1 MTVMHEPRERRSERV
16 SVGLTPTMMAR
27 LSAYAAEHRWTV
39 STAAAFLLEDALSAE
54 DQGKDNQETRSR

>member
-1 MTVMHEPRERRSERV
+1 
-16 SVGLTPTMMAR
+16 MMAR